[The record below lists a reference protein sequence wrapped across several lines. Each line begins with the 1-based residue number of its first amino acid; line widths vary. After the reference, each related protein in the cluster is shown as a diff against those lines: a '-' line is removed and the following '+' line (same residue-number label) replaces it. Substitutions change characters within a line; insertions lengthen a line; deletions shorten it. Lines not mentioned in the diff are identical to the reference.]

1 MIKELDKRFVLKK
14 GVLVS
19 NIYPKYVE
27 KELGKKLDVEFVEGI
42 PDIRER
48 LNSAEDVVD
57 YLVIIYDKDEDSD
70 GENLSELNTLLYD
83 VLYEKVLLV
92 CDGTLLESKVNIGT
106 KESKLIPYTQ
116 GFNFNDIVQE
126 LKEWYKDE
134 IEESEV
140 ENEEL
145 VNVDVDVE
153 VGVTEDE
160 EDTYKES
167 IKSELSTAVD
177 LESILSED
185 EEEEDEE
192 QDEVQDEEESE
203 EDEEL
208 MYELFEEDI
217 VILDKKEGG
226 YN

>member
-27 KELGKKLDVEFVEGI
+27 KELGKKLDVECVEGI

-134 IEESEV
+134 IEESEL

-145 VNVDVDVE
+145 VNE
-153 VGVTEDE
+153 VPTEDE

-167 IKSELSTAVD
+167 IKSEVSTAVD
-177 LESILSED
+177 LESILSE
-185 EEEEDEE
+185 EESEEDEV

>member
-27 KELGKKLDVEFVEGI
+27 KELGKKLDVECVEGI

-126 LKEWYKDE
+126 LKEWYQDE
-134 IEESEV
+134 IEESEL
-140 ENEEL
+140 ENEEIL
-145 VNVDVDVE
+145 NV
-153 VGVTEDE
+153 GYTEDE
-160 EDTYKES
+160 EDIYKES
-167 IKSELSTAVD
+167 IKSEVSTAVD
-177 LESILSED
+177 LESILSE
-185 EEEEDEE
+185 EESEEDEV

-217 VILDKKEGG
+217 VILDKKDGG

>member
-145 VNVDVDVE
+145 VNVDV
-153 VGVTEDE
+153 GYAEDE

-167 IKSELSTAVD
+167 VKSESSTAVD
-177 LESILSED
+177 LESILSEV
-185 EEEEDEE
+185 ESEEDEV
-192 QDEVQDEEESE
+192 QDEVQDEVESE

>member
-27 KELGKKLDVEFVEGI
+27 KELGKKLDVECVEGI
-42 PDIRER
+42 PDVRER
-48 LNSAEDVVD
+48 LNSDEDVVD

-92 CDGTLLESKVNIGT
+92 CDGTLLESKVDMGT

-134 IEESEV
+134 IEETEV

-145 VNVDVDVE
+145 VNV
-153 VGVTEDE
+153 GHTEDE

-177 LESILSED
+177 LESILSE
-185 EEEEDEE
+185 EEDEV

-203 EDEEL
+203 EDEEI

>member
-42 PDIRER
+42 PDVRER
-48 LNSAEDVVD
+48 LNSDEDVVD

-134 IEESEV
+134 IEETEV

-145 VNVDVDVE
+145 VNV
-153 VGVTEDE
+153 GHTEYE

-167 IKSELSTAVD
+167 IKSEVSTAVD
-177 LESILSED
+177 LESILSE
-185 EEEEDEE
+185 EESEE
-192 QDEVQDEEESE
+192 DEVQDEEESE

>member
-42 PDIRER
+42 PDVRER

-134 IEESEV
+134 IEESEL

-145 VNVDVDVE
+145 VNE
-153 VGVTEDE
+153 VPTEDE

-167 IKSELSTAVD
+167 IKSEVSTAVD
-177 LESILSED
+177 LESILSE
-185 EEEEDEE
+185 EESEEDEV